1 MSGRM
6 TGFLVLLRGP
16 KKEIMYNTVFYTHL
30 ITVNLFLLIY
40 LIKTVL
46 LVANKEESLV
56 KFTRVTKVPEMIISV
71 LFLISGVYMLT
82 QIPEIKSMMIIKII
96 AVLASIPLAVVGFK
110 KRKKALAVISLLLI
124 VAAYGLA
131 EMSKKHPETV
141 KDAVNE
147 VKAAVDG
154 KEIYNANCAKCHGE
168 DGKLGLMGSKDLTES
183 TMDVN
188 ARIDIIKNGK
198 GAMSGFNGIL
208 SEEQVNAVSVFLES
222 LKK

>member
-1 MSGRM
+1 
-6 TGFLVLLRGP
+6 
-16 KKEIMYNTVFYTHL
+16 MYNTVFYTHL

>member
-1 MSGRM
+1 
-6 TGFLVLLRGP
+6 
-16 KKEIMYNTVFYTHL
+16 MYKSFFITHL
-30 ITVNLFLLIY
+30 VTVNLFLLIY

-46 LVANKEESLV
+46 LVANKEVSLV
-56 KFTRVTKVPEMIISV
+56 KFTKITKVPERIISV

-82 QIPEIKSMMIIKII
+82 QIPEIKTMMIIKIV

-147 VKAAVDG
+147 VKAVVDG
-154 KEIYNANCAKCHGE
+154 KDIYTANCTKCHGD
-168 DGKLGLMGSKDLTES
+168 DGKLGLMGSKDLTQS

-208 SEEQVNAVSVFLES
+208 SEEQVNAVAVFLET